1 MKKIVFFAAVL
12 AVLGLTAC
20 EKTLDVGEDN
30 ASTGQVKNSVLQVR
44 TRGASGDGATVAYP
58 VAVYVF
64 EGDECKASQTIGDE
78 GQTLNIALTE
88 GTYSVY
94 AVGGVSSSDYV
105 LPSVS
110 DALTSSAI
118 ALQEGK
124 VLTDLMTASATV
136 TLVDGGTNTVTLG
149 MARKTMLIQ
158 DVTIKKVPSAATAV
172 TVTIAP
178 LWQSLT
184 IGGTYSTTNG
194 SSTIAL
200 TRQEDG
206 RTWRNS
212 GSAYLLPPSSQPASV
227 SVNITMGGT
236 TKTYTY
242 STSDELEAGYK
253 INIDGTYTEAVGV
266 NLTGT
271 ITGATWLGE
280 RTISFTFDEDG
291 SSTSGNDN
299 NGGDND
305 GDTQDFPLVGD
316 TYQGCYV
323 LAVTVEDD
331 GLLAELVLLSPNE
344 RAVTSASDAESALAS
359 LGVDGISDWTVPTK
373 AQMDA
378 FAAARNDVTPAPA
391 AGIYLYKNNNGVY
404 YQYNLATG
412 ATGSANYITGIN
424 LRPVAIVSITKD
436 KTAMKK
442 YMFIA
447 LTLLVAACE
456 KPILD
461 EDVVLMNEANVI
473 LHMTQYEQEAFG
485 NSGNRAT
492 TRTATDITE
501 LCSRLNI
508 AIFDDD
514 GTKVKT
520 VAQKEGDASFGTVA
534 LTLAAGTYQLVV
546 IAHNGEGSATITST
560 EKVTFPNNKVTDTF
574 YYYGDLVVTSE
585 VQSYDLTLTRAVAM
599 FRMVLTDD
607 EIPSS
612 VAKFKFYYTG
622 GSSTFSPSAGYGCV
636 NSKQT
641 EIRTVADGVTTFDIF
656 TLPHTEEDVLTKLT
670 VTALDANDNI
680 IKEKVFEN
688 VPVSRNQVT
697 RYTGSFFG
705 SGGSGQTS
713 DGTFRLTADPD
724 WDSVNGYTF

>member
-1 MKKIVFFAAVL
+1 MKTKTLFASAL

-20 EKTLDVGEDN
+20 EKGLGNDIGNVGNE
-30 ASTGQVKNSVLQVR
+30 QVKNSVLQVR
-44 TRGASGDGATVAYP
+44 TRGASGDGATVVYL

-94 AVGGVSSSDYV
+94 AVGGVSASDYV

-110 DALTSSAI
+110 DALTTSAI

-124 VLTDLMTASATV
+124 ELTDLMTASATV
-136 TLVDGGTNTVTLG
+136 TLVDGGSNTVTLG
-149 MARKTMLIQ
+149 MTRKTMQIQ
-158 DVTIKKVPSAATAV
+158 DVTIKKVPSTATAV

-212 GSAYLLPPSSQPASV
+212 GSTYLLPPCCQPASV

-280 RTISFTFDEDG
+280 RTISFTFDESG

-299 NGGDND
+299 NGGNG
-305 GDTQDFPLVGD
+305 GDSQDFPSVGD

-331 GLLAELVLLSPNE
+331 GQSAEVVLLSPNE
-344 RAVTSASDAESALAS
+344 RAVMSASDAESALAS

-378 FAAARNDVTPAPA
+378 FAAARNDVAPAPA
-391 AGIYLYKNNNGVY
+391 AVNYLYKNNNGVY

-412 ATGSANYITGIN
+412 ATGSVNYLTGIN

-436 KTAMKK
+436 
-442 YMFIA
+442 
-447 LTLLVAACE
+447 
-456 KPILD
+456 
-461 EDVVLMNEANVI
+461 
-473 LHMTQYEQEAFG
+473 
-485 NSGNRAT
+485 
-492 TRTATDITE
+492 
-501 LCSRLNI
+501 
-508 AIFDDD
+508 
-514 GTKVKT
+514 
-520 VAQKEGDASFGTVA
+520 
-534 LTLAAGTYQLVV
+534 
-546 IAHNGEGSATITST
+546 
-560 EKVTFPNNKVTDTF
+560 
-574 YYYGDLVVTSE
+574 
-585 VQSYDLTLTRAVAM
+585 
-599 FRMVLTDD
+599 
-607 EIPSS
+607 
-612 VAKFKFYYTG
+612 
-622 GSSTFSPSAGYGCV
+622 
-636 NSKQT
+636 
-641 EIRTVADGVTTFDIF
+641 
-656 TLPHTEEDVLTKLT
+656 
-670 VTALDANDNI
+670 
-680 IKEKVFEN
+680 
-688 VPVSRNQVT
+688 
-697 RYTGSFFG
+697 
-705 SGGSGQTS
+705 
-713 DGTFRLTADPD
+713 
-724 WDSVNGYTF
+724 

>member
-1 MKKIVFFAAVL
+1 MKKILLFASAL

-20 EKTLDVGEDN
+20 EKGLGDDIGDVGNE
-30 ASTGQVKNSVLQVR
+30 QVKNSVLQVR

-64 EGDECKASQTIGDE
+64 QGDECKGVQTIGDE

-94 AVGGVSSSDYV
+94 VVGGVSSSDYV

-110 DALTSSAI
+110 DALTTSAI
-118 ALQEGK
+118 TLQEGK
-124 VLTDLMTASATV
+124 KLTDLMAASATV

-149 MARKTMLIQ
+149 MTRKTMLIQ
-158 DVTIKKVPSAATAV
+158 NVTIKKVPSAATAV

-194 SSTIAL
+194 NSTITL
-200 TRQEDG
+200 TKQEDG
-206 RTWRNS
+206 RTWKNN
-212 GSAYLLPPSSQPASV
+212 GSTYLLPPCSQPASV

-299 NGGDND
+299 NGGSG
-305 GDTQDFPLVGD
+305 GDTQNFPSVGD

-331 GLLAELVLLSPNE
+331 EQSAEVMLLSPNE

-391 AGIYLYKNNNGVY
+391 AVHYLYKNNNGVY

-436 KTAMKK
+436 
-442 YMFIA
+442 
-447 LTLLVAACE
+447 
-456 KPILD
+456 
-461 EDVVLMNEANVI
+461 
-473 LHMTQYEQEAFG
+473 
-485 NSGNRAT
+485 
-492 TRTATDITE
+492 
-501 LCSRLNI
+501 
-508 AIFDDD
+508 
-514 GTKVKT
+514 
-520 VAQKEGDASFGTVA
+520 
-534 LTLAAGTYQLVV
+534 
-546 IAHNGEGSATITST
+546 
-560 EKVTFPNNKVTDTF
+560 
-574 YYYGDLVVTSE
+574 
-585 VQSYDLTLTRAVAM
+585 
-599 FRMVLTDD
+599 
-607 EIPSS
+607 
-612 VAKFKFYYTG
+612 
-622 GSSTFSPSAGYGCV
+622 
-636 NSKQT
+636 
-641 EIRTVADGVTTFDIF
+641 
-656 TLPHTEEDVLTKLT
+656 
-670 VTALDANDNI
+670 
-680 IKEKVFEN
+680 
-688 VPVSRNQVT
+688 
-697 RYTGSFFG
+697 
-705 SGGSGQTS
+705 
-713 DGTFRLTADPD
+713 
-724 WDSVNGYTF
+724 

>member
-30 ASTGQVKNSVLQVR
+30 ASTGLVKNSVLQVR

-64 EGDECKASQTIGDE
+64 QGDECKGVQTIGDE
-78 GQTLNIALTE
+78 GQMLNIALTE

-94 AVGGVSSSDYV
+94 AVGGVSASDYV
-105 LPSVS
+105 LPTVS
-110 DALTSSAI
+110 DALTTSVI

-124 VLTDLMTASATV
+124 KLTDLMTASATV

-149 MARKTMLIQ
+149 MTRKTMLIQ

-206 RTWRNS
+206 RTWKNS

-227 SVNITMGGT
+227 SVNITVGGT

-280 RTISFTFDEDG
+280 RTISFTFDESG

-299 NGGDND
+299 NGGNG
-305 GDTQDFPLVGD
+305 GDTQDFPSVGD

-331 GLLAELVLLSPNE
+331 GQSAEVVLLSPNE
-344 RAVTSASDAESALAS
+344 RAVMSASDAESALAS

-373 AQMDA
+373 SQMDA
-378 FAAARNDVTPAPA
+378 FAAARNDVTPTPA
-391 AGIYLYKNNNGVY
+391 GGNYLYKNNNGVY

-436 KTAMKK
+436 
-442 YMFIA
+442 
-447 LTLLVAACE
+447 
-456 KPILD
+456 
-461 EDVVLMNEANVI
+461 
-473 LHMTQYEQEAFG
+473 
-485 NSGNRAT
+485 
-492 TRTATDITE
+492 
-501 LCSRLNI
+501 
-508 AIFDDD
+508 
-514 GTKVKT
+514 
-520 VAQKEGDASFGTVA
+520 
-534 LTLAAGTYQLVV
+534 
-546 IAHNGEGSATITST
+546 
-560 EKVTFPNNKVTDTF
+560 
-574 YYYGDLVVTSE
+574 
-585 VQSYDLTLTRAVAM
+585 
-599 FRMVLTDD
+599 
-607 EIPSS
+607 
-612 VAKFKFYYTG
+612 
-622 GSSTFSPSAGYGCV
+622 
-636 NSKQT
+636 
-641 EIRTVADGVTTFDIF
+641 
-656 TLPHTEEDVLTKLT
+656 
-670 VTALDANDNI
+670 
-680 IKEKVFEN
+680 
-688 VPVSRNQVT
+688 
-697 RYTGSFFG
+697 
-705 SGGSGQTS
+705 
-713 DGTFRLTADPD
+713 
-724 WDSVNGYTF
+724 

>member
-1 MKKIVFFAAVL
+1 MKTKTLFASAL

-20 EKTLDVGEDN
+20 EKGLVDEAAVST
-30 ASTGQVKNSVLQVR
+30 TGQVGNSVLQVR

-94 AVGGVSSSDYV
+94 AVGGVPASDYV

-110 DALTSSAI
+110 DALTTSAI

-124 VLTDLMTASATV
+124 ELTDLMTASATV

-149 MARKTMLIQ
+149 MTRKTLLIQ

-184 IGGTYSTTNG
+184 IGGTYSLTNG
-194 SSTIAL
+194 SSTITL
-200 TRQEDG
+200 TKQEDG
-206 RTWRNS
+206 RTWKNN
-212 GSAYLLPPSSQPASV
+212 GSTYLLPPCSQPASV

-242 STSDELEAGYK
+242 NTSDEMEAGYK

-280 RTISFTFDEDG
+280 RTISFTFDESG

-299 NGGDND
+299 NGGNG
-305 GDTQDFPLVGD
+305 GDTQDFPSEGD

-331 GLLAELVLLSPNE
+331 GQSAEVVLLSPNE
-344 RAVTSASDAESALAS
+344 QAVTSASDAESALAS

-373 AQMDA
+373 SQMDA

-391 AGIYLYKNNNGVY
+391 GVHYLYKNNNGVY
-404 YQYNLATG
+404 CQYTLVTG

-436 KTAMKK
+436 
-442 YMFIA
+442 
-447 LTLLVAACE
+447 
-456 KPILD
+456 
-461 EDVVLMNEANVI
+461 
-473 LHMTQYEQEAFG
+473 
-485 NSGNRAT
+485 
-492 TRTATDITE
+492 
-501 LCSRLNI
+501 
-508 AIFDDD
+508 
-514 GTKVKT
+514 
-520 VAQKEGDASFGTVA
+520 
-534 LTLAAGTYQLVV
+534 
-546 IAHNGEGSATITST
+546 
-560 EKVTFPNNKVTDTF
+560 
-574 YYYGDLVVTSE
+574 
-585 VQSYDLTLTRAVAM
+585 
-599 FRMVLTDD
+599 
-607 EIPSS
+607 
-612 VAKFKFYYTG
+612 
-622 GSSTFSPSAGYGCV
+622 
-636 NSKQT
+636 
-641 EIRTVADGVTTFDIF
+641 
-656 TLPHTEEDVLTKLT
+656 
-670 VTALDANDNI
+670 
-680 IKEKVFEN
+680 
-688 VPVSRNQVT
+688 
-697 RYTGSFFG
+697 
-705 SGGSGQTS
+705 
-713 DGTFRLTADPD
+713 
-724 WDSVNGYTF
+724 

>member
-1 MKKIVFFAAVL
+1 MKKIVFFASVL

-20 EKTLDVGEDN
+20 ERTLDVGEEN

-64 EGDECKASQTIGDE
+64 QGDECKGVQTIGDE
-78 GQTLNIALTE
+78 GQMLNIALTE

-94 AVGGVSSSDYV
+94 AVGGVSASDYV
-105 LPSVS
+105 LPTVS
-110 DALTSSAI
+110 DALTTSVI
-118 ALQEGK
+118 ALREGK
-124 VLTDLMTASATV
+124 ELTDLMAASATV

-194 SSTIAL
+194 SSTIEL

-206 RTWRNS
+206 RTWKNS
-212 GSAYLLPPSSQPASV
+212 GSTYLLPPSSQPASV
-227 SVNITMGGT
+227 SVNITVDGT

-299 NGGDND
+299 NGGNSG
-305 GDTQDFPLVGD
+305 GDTQDFPSVGD

-323 LAVTVEDD
+323 LAVTVEND
-331 GLLAELVLLSPNE
+331 GQSAEVVLLSPNE
-344 RAVTSASDAESALAS
+344 QTVTSASDAESALAS

-391 AGIYLYKNNNGVY
+391 AGTYLYKNNNGNY
-404 YQYNLATG
+404 NQYNLATG
-412 ATGSANYITGIN
+412 ATGSANYLTGIN

-436 KTAMKK
+436 
-442 YMFIA
+442 
-447 LTLLVAACE
+447 
-456 KPILD
+456 
-461 EDVVLMNEANVI
+461 
-473 LHMTQYEQEAFG
+473 
-485 NSGNRAT
+485 
-492 TRTATDITE
+492 
-501 LCSRLNI
+501 
-508 AIFDDD
+508 
-514 GTKVKT
+514 
-520 VAQKEGDASFGTVA
+520 
-534 LTLAAGTYQLVV
+534 
-546 IAHNGEGSATITST
+546 
-560 EKVTFPNNKVTDTF
+560 
-574 YYYGDLVVTSE
+574 
-585 VQSYDLTLTRAVAM
+585 
-599 FRMVLTDD
+599 
-607 EIPSS
+607 
-612 VAKFKFYYTG
+612 
-622 GSSTFSPSAGYGCV
+622 
-636 NSKQT
+636 
-641 EIRTVADGVTTFDIF
+641 
-656 TLPHTEEDVLTKLT
+656 
-670 VTALDANDNI
+670 
-680 IKEKVFEN
+680 
-688 VPVSRNQVT
+688 
-697 RYTGSFFG
+697 
-705 SGGSGQTS
+705 
-713 DGTFRLTADPD
+713 
-724 WDSVNGYTF
+724 